1 MYGTI
6 KEHLQRELQSI
17 ENNGL
22 LKKERIIISSQG
34 PEIII
39 NTGKKVLNFCA
50 NNYLGLS

>member
-22 LKKERIIISSQG
+22 LKKERIWRWTKSYVD
-34 PEIII
+34 
-39 NTGKKVLNFCA
+39 K
-50 NNYLGLS
+50 